1 MTTCRSQDTAAQPR
15 IELFW
20 STSPTCVLLVVVP
33 VMMESV
39 NNVHMASDCINVSI
53 SLSINISVAVRR
65 HSDCSARRLCDSKKL
80 Y

>member
-20 STSPTCVLLVVVP
+20 STSPTCVLLVP
-33 VMMESV
+33 VMESV
-39 NNVHMASDCINVSI
+39 NNVHVASDCINVSI
-53 SLSINISVAVRR
+53 RLSINISVAVRR
-65 HSDCSARRLCDSKKL
+65 HSDCSARWLCDSKKL